1 MYSYN
6 YSATIVDY
14 NIRLSEVKLSQY
26 LVKNGISQKE
36 LSDLLKVS
44 QPTIHKWLYGKSLP
58 SAKKMLAIHTFTK
71 GKVNLQDWKM

>member
-1 MYSYN
+1 MYRYN
-6 YSATIVDY
+6 YSAILVDY
-14 NIRLSEVKLSQY
+14 NIRLNELKLSQY

>member
-1 MYSYN
+1 MYRYN

-36 LSDLLKVS
+36 LSDLLEVS

-58 SAKKMLAIHTFTK
+58 SARKMLAIHTFTK

>member
-1 MYSYN
+1 MYRYK

-36 LSDLLKVS
+36 FSDLLDVS

-58 SAKKMLAIHTFTK
+58 SARKMLAIHTFTK